1 MRRGLGWNK
10 KDPELG
16 KLEIEARI
24 FGDKLTF
31 HRQRARF
38 EEWEEFKPTEEDWD
52 VANMHALNKFNRG
65 KLQER
70 HLKVFQARG
79 RKGIN

>member
-1 MRRGLGWNK
+1 MRRAIGWNK

-16 KLEIEARI
+16 KLKIEARI

-31 HRQRARF
+31 HRQAARF
-38 EEWEEFKPTEEDWD
+38 EQWEEFQPDEDDWD
-52 VANMHALNKFNRG
+52 KANEHAMNKFRRG

-70 HLKVFQARG
+70 HLKLFQARG
-79 RKGIN
+79 RKF